1 MSHVP
6 GWASSEG
13 ATSFVGYGVPPPL
26 ENGSATPP
34 ASGAML
40 SLARMPREC
49 RRLGASVSPPL
60 VRPEAPT
67 PLALRLGAAPT
78 APPNLGTAVATT
90 DQGTAIVATAAPGVR
105 HRRAPQATAAIAH
118 TWVGIIAHA
127 LGWGVKN

>member
-1 MSHVP
+1 
-6 GWASSEG
+6 
-13 ATSFVGYGVPPPL
+13 VGYGVPPPL
-26 ENGSATPP
+26 ENGSATTP

-78 APPNLGTAVATT
+78 APPNLGTATTTLDRGIAAATT
-90 DQGTAIVATAAPGVR
+90 VA
-105 HRRAPQATAAIAH
+105 
-118 TWVGIIAHA
+118 
-127 LGWGVKN
+127 